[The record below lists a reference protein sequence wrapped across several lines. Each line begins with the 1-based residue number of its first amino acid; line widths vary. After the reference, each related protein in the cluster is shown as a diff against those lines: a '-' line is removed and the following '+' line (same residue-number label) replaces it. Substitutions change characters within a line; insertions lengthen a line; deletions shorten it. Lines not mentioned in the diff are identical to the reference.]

1 MIMLVTIRHLPR
13 RLAASPAIRSTAFA
27 ASFSRPLSS
36 ELAGNDVEQRMTA
49 SWHRP
54 SSSSSHSRSSSI
66 TSSWRAFS
74 SSSSLHESYDHILVE
89 RRFPEKSNNDN
100 MNDGEQQRQQQQRGG
115 VGIITLHR
123 PKALNALCDALF
135 DDLIHAVKAFD
146 DDETIGC
153 MVITGSGK
161 AFAAGE

>member
-1 MIMLVTIRHLPR
+1 
-13 RLAASPAIRSTAFA
+13 
-27 ASFSRPLSS
+27 
-36 ELAGNDVEQRMTA
+36 
-49 SWHRP
+49 
-54 SSSSSHSRSSSI
+54 
-66 TSSWRAFS
+66 
-74 SSSSLHESYDHILVE
+74 
-89 RRFPEKSNNDN
+89 

>member
-1 MIMLVTIRHLPR
+1 
-13 RLAASPAIRSTAFA
+13 
-27 ASFSRPLSS
+27 
-36 ELAGNDVEQRMTA
+36 
-49 SWHRP
+49 
-54 SSSSSHSRSSSI
+54 
-66 TSSWRAFS
+66 
-74 SSSSLHESYDHILVE
+74 
-89 RRFPEKSNNDN
+89 
-100 MNDGEQQRQQQQRGG
+100 MNDGEQQQQRGG